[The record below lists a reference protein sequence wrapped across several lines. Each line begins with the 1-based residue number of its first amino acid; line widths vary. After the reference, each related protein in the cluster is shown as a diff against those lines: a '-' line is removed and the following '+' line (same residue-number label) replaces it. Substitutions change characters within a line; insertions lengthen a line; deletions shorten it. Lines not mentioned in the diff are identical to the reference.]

1 MKKERLHPEITCPYC
16 RTGFGGHKSW
26 KEKDGSQKMVH
37 LDVMWS
43 YESGLQTSCR
53 QDNIYDHVS
62 EMDDNGNPTFTEEF
76 QKKLKELR
84 DKFETNPDDIDK
96 DTYEFGDYHISFVEC
111 MNYGYVEG
119 DEEDYD
125 RENMSGE
132 KLKEMY
138 DNGVNLKDA
147 LRSFIIKVENN

>member
-1 MKKERLHPEITCPYC
+1 MKKEKLHPEITCPHC
-16 RTGFGGHKSW
+16 RTGFGGHKEF
-26 KEKDGSQKMVH
+26 KEGMVH
-37 LDVMWS
+37 LDVIWS
-43 YESGLQTSCR
+43 YESAMQRKCS
-53 QDNIYDHVS
+53 QSDINEHVD

-84 DKFETNPDDIDK
+84 EKFETNPDDIDNK
-96 DTYEFGDYHISFVEC
+96 NYSFDDYYISFVEC

-119 DEEDYD
+119 DDEDYD
-125 RENMSGE
+125 RESMSGE

-147 LRSFIIKVENN
+147 LRSFIITEK